1 MDPHSARSPGP
12 ESSILPAAAA
22 PADDPPPAAAVM
34 APARPPSP
42 GLREEALYGLRAAV
56 PLAVAVFGF
65 AVSFGVVAR
74 AAGMGISAPL
84 VMSATTF
91 AGSAQFAA
99 ASVLGTGGGVAAAIV
114 AAVLLNS
121 RYLPIGISVAPA
133 LTGGL
138 LKRLLSAQLV
148 VDESW
153 AVGHLGG
160 GRYSRGRLL
169 GAGALIYGG
178 WVLGTAVGLL
188 GARYLG
194 DPERFG
200 LDVVSPVLFLALL
213 KGQVTDRRALVSAL
227 LGTAVALTLVPFVA
241 PGVPLI
247 AATAACLL
255 GLKR

>member
-1 MDPHSARSPGP
+1 VDSPEAALPDGGGA
-12 ESSILPAAAA
+12 STQTASIRQEAALGFRIAI
-22 PADDPPPAAAVM
+22 
-34 APARPPSP
+34 
-42 GLREEALYGLRAAV
+42 
-56 PLAVAVFGF
+56 PLAIAVFGF

-74 AAGMGISAPL
+74 TAGMGWLAPL
-84 VMSATTF
+84 VLSATTF

-99 ASVLGTGGGVAAAIV
+99 ASVIGTGGGVTAAIV

-133 LTGGL
+133 MTGGV
-138 LKRLLSAQLV
+138 LKRLLCAQLV

-169 GAGALIYGG
+169 GAGVLVYAA
-178 WVLGTAVGLL
+178 WVGGTAVGVL
-188 GARYLG
+188 GAQFLG
-194 DPERFG
+194 NPERFG

-213 KGQVTDRRALVSAL
+213 KGQIDSRRTVVAAL
-227 LGTAVALTLVPFVA
+227 LGVTIALVLVPLTS

-247 AATAACLL
+247 AAAAACLL
-255 GLKR
+255 GLRKA

>member
-1 MDPHSARSPGP
+1 MDSQQAIPAPVPTTEGYSAS
-12 ESSILPAAAA
+12 
-22 PADDPPPAAAVM
+22 ADF
-34 APARPPSP
+34 
-42 GLREEALYGLRAAV
+42 REEALRGLRMAV
-56 PLAVAVFGF
+56 PLAIAVFCF

-74 AAGMGISAPL
+74 TADMGVLAPL
-84 VMSATTF
+84 AMSLTTF

-99 ASVLGTGGGVAAAIV
+99 ASVVGTGGGITAAIV

-133 LTGGL
+133 MSGGVI
-138 LKRLLSAQLV
+138 KRFLSAQLV

-169 GAGALIYGG
+169 GAGSLVYCA
-178 WVLGTAVGLL
+178 WVGGTAVGLL
-188 GARYLG
+188 GAQYLG

-213 KGQVTDRRALVSAL
+213 KGQIANRSALAVSAL
-227 LGTAVALTLVPFVA
+227 GVVIALSLAPFVS

-255 GLKR
+255 GLRNR

>member
-1 MDPHSARSPGP
+1 MDAQEALPEEALSRSSSTPLP
-12 ESSILPAAAA
+12 EAAA
-22 PADDPPPAAAVM
+22 PEA
-34 APARPPSP
+34 
-42 GLREEALYGLRAAV
+42 GFREELLYGLRAAV

-74 AAGMGISAPL
+74 AAGMGVLAPL
-84 VMSATTF
+84 VMSLTTF

-133 LTGGL
+133 MTGGV
-138 LKRLLSAQLV
+138 LKRFLSAQLV

-153 AVGHLGG
+153 AVGHVGN

-169 GAGALIYGG
+169 GAGVLVYCA
-178 WVLGTAVGLL
+178 WVGGTAVGLL

-213 KGQVTDRRALVSAL
+213 KGQITSRKALAASV
-227 LGTAVALTLVPFVA
+227 LGVAIALTLVPFA
-241 PGVPLI
+241 SPGVPLI

-255 GLKR
+255 GLRKR

>member
-1 MDPHSARSPGP
+1 MAMVFDPMGDLVDANEESAEHG
-12 ESSILPAAAA
+12 
-22 PADDPPPAAAVM
+22 PPPVGTVE
-34 APARPPSP
+34 PLPD
-42 GLREEALYGLRAAV
+42 LRADVRSGLRAAV
-56 PLAVAVFGF
+56 PLAIAVFGF
-65 AVSFGVVAR
+65 AVSFGIVAR
-74 AAGMGISAPL
+74 AADMGWLAAT

-99 ASVLGTGGGVAAAIV
+99 ASVIGTGGGIAAAII

-121 RYLPIGISVAPA
+121 RYLAIGISVAPA
-133 LTGGL
+133 MTGGPVRRFL
-138 LKRLLSAQLV
+138 GAQLV

-169 GAGALIYGG
+169 GAGVLVYIAWVGG
-178 WVLGTAVGLL
+178 TVVGVLGAEFL
-188 GARYLG
+188 GN
-194 DPERFG
+194 PESLG

-213 KGQVTDRRALVSAL
+213 KGQVADRRAAVVAL
-227 LGTAVALTLVPFVA
+227 LGVAIALALVPFVS

-255 GLKR
+255 GLRKL

>member
-1 MDPHSARSPGP
+1 MDSQTNEQPSLHEAIAE
-12 ESSILPAAAA
+12 ESQERDAKAE
-22 PADDPPPAAAVM
+22 AV
-34 APARPPSP
+34 A
-42 GLREEALYGLRAAV
+42 GLRAAV

-74 AAGMGISAPL
+74 TANMGWLAPT

-99 ASVLGTGGGVAAAIV
+99 ASVFGTSGGTAAAIV

-133 LTGGL
+133 MTGGPVR
-138 LKRLLSAQLV
+138 RLLAAQLV

-169 GAGALIYGG
+169 GAGALIYAG
-178 WVLGTAVGLL
+178 WVGGTVTGVF
-188 GARYLG
+188 GAHLLG
-194 DPERFG
+194 DPQRFG

-213 KGQVTDRRALVSAL
+213 KGQVNDRRAFT
-227 LGTAVALTLVPFVA
+227 TAVLGVLIALTLVPLSS
-241 PGVPLI
+241 PGIPLI
-247 AATAACLL
+247 AATSACLV
-255 GLKR
+255 GLRKR